1 MLKIKT
7 PARIHFGQLD
17 LNGDL
22 GRIYGGS
29 GVGVKE
35 PYTLIYFEKSTKL
48 EVEGNNNIKNIA
60 EDFLHSL
67 KKENLLAEDAAIKIN
82 VEKLLPAHCG
92 LGSGTQIG
100 LSIAE
105 AVNHLYDLNL
115 KEKRAANLV
124 NRKHSR
130 SAIGFGA
137 FYQGGFIVDGGRP
150 TSQKKNDN
158 YLPPILFRK
167 EIPENWH
174 FIIIILNEASD
185 KVAGKKEIKIFNNIE
200 KMQLKKSA
208 ENCHHLVLG
217 MLPALAE
224 NNLSKFAK
232 HLNIIEDNVAN
243 YFAHIQ
249 GGKYSSPCSEEL
261 IDLMEREGIQARGQ
275 SSWGPSLYGIA
286 GDKEKLLKIK
296 RKLENEYSTII
307 KNVYITK
314 AANSGAEISLVQK

>member
-7 PARIHFGQLD
+7 PARLHFGQLD
-17 LNGDL
+17 LNGGL

-35 PYTLIYFEKSTKL
+35 PYTLMYFKKSRKL
-48 EVEGNNNIKNIA
+48 EVKGADNIKKIA
-60 EDFLHSL
+60 ADFLSSL
-67 KKENLLAEDAAIKIN
+67 KNADLLAEEAALNIR

-105 AVNHLYDLNL
+105 AVKQLYNLQL
-115 KEKRAANLV
+115 KEKRTATLV

-150 TSQKKNDN
+150 TSQKENDN
-158 YLPPILFRK
+158 YLPPVLYRK
-167 EIPENWH
+167 EVPESWN
-174 FIIIILNEASD
+174 FIIIILNEKSD

-208 ENCHHLVLG
+208 ENCHHLLLG
-217 MLPALAE
+217 MLPAL
-224 NNLSKFAK
+224 
-232 HLNIIEDNVAN
+232 
-243 YFAHIQ
+243 
-249 GGKYSSPCSEEL
+249 EE
-261 IDLMEREGIQARGQ
+261 
-275 SSWGPSLYGIA
+275 
-286 GDKEKLLKIK
+286 KI
-296 RKLENEYSTII
+296 
-307 KNVYITK
+307 
-314 AANSGAEISLVQK
+314 